1 MSLEIN
7 SNFDHMTPFEKI
19 IKFATAHRITTHVI
33 FWVFVFIMFFSK
45 NTSSDSEGLWIDVL
59 YTVYYEIC
67 SMIAAYF
74 LSYRILPRLM
84 TPQKHNWVWAELFL
98 GTYIISLAA
107 RITMIYGI
115 EPITR
120 TPLIPQES
128 IQEILTD
135 LPTLFVVYS
144 LHILSLS
151 VFFIFIKL
159 IKDQHIIQKRALE
172 LEKQKAETE
181 LKILK
186 AQLNPHFLFNTLNN
200 IYSLSIINSPITS
213 KSIAVLSEILDCI
226 LYRCNSTCVP
236 VSQEIT
242 LIENYISLEKLRYDE
257 RLSVIFNHEIDQNGL
272 IAPLIL
278 LSLVENAFKHGAGE
292 DVGIA
297 PKIEIDLKLVNDNFE
312 FKIRNTINKEFEA
325 ESGKIGLNNIIQQL
339 DKIYPEHY
347 TFNVTKTDDDFTAE
361 LKINLAPKYNLA

>member
-1 MSLEIN
+1 
-7 SNFDHMTPFEKI
+7 MTPFEKI
-19 IKFATAHRITTHVI
+19 INFTTAHRISAHII
-33 FWVFVFIMFFSK
+33 FWLFVFIMFVSK
-45 NTSSDSEGLWIDVL
+45 STFYDDPEEVKYEVF
-59 YTVYYEIC
+59 YTIYYEIF
-67 SMIAAYF
+67 SITAAYF

-84 TPQKHNWVWAELFL
+84 ALKKDNWVWAELIL
-98 GTYIISLAA
+98 VTYLITFTA
-107 RITMIYGI
+107 RLSMIYVL
-115 EPITR
+115 EPIIR
-120 TPLIPQES
+120 KPPFNQEP
-128 IQEILTD
+128 ILEIATD
-135 LPTLFVVYS
+135 IPTLFGSYFI
-144 LHILSLS
+144 HIFSLS
-151 VFFIFIKL
+151 VFFVIIKL

-226 LYRCNSTCVP
+226 LYRCNSTYVP

-347 TFNVTKTDDDFTAE
+347 TFNVTKTDEDFTAE

>member
-1 MSLEIN
+1 
-7 SNFDHMTPFEKI
+7 MTPFEKI
-19 IKFATAHRITTHVI
+19 IKFATVHRITTHVI
-33 FWVFVFIMFFSK
+33 FWVFIFIMFFSK

-59 YTVYYEIC
+59 YTVYYEIF
-67 SMIAAYF
+67 SMIGAYF

-98 GTYIISLAA
+98 GAYMISVVA

-115 EPITR
+115 EPFTR
-120 TPLIPQES
+120 PPIPQES

-135 LPTLFVVYS
+135 LPTLFVNYS

-151 VFFIFIKL
+151 IFFIFIKL
-159 IKDQHIIQKRALE
+159 IKDQYIIQKRSLL

-226 LYRCNSTCVP
+226 LYRCSSTYVP
-236 VSQEIT
+236 LSQEIT
-242 LIENYISLEKLRYDE
+242 LLENYISLEKLRYDE
-257 RLSVIFNHEIDQNGL
+257 RLSVIFNYEMDQNGA

-292 DVGIA
+292 DVGTA
-297 PKIEIDLKLVNDNFE
+297 PKIEIDLKLANNNFE
-312 FKIRNTINKEFEA
+312 FTIRNTISKMESES

-339 DKIYPEHY
+339 DKIYPENY
-347 TFNVTKTDDDFTAE
+347 TFNIIKTDEDFTAQ
-361 LKINLAPKYNLA
+361 LKINLASQYNLA